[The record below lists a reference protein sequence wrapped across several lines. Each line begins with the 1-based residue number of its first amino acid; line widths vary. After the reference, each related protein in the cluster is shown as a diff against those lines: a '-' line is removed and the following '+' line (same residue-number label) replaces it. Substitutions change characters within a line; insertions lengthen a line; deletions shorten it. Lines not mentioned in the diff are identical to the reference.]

1 MSAKTDWTLWDEIA
15 ENLTELST
23 RDNVVYKVCAT
34 KASLESKIDWI
45 FDNAKEPD
53 TSLSNI
59 PTSLYE
65 DAHGGEFGNLW
76 IKIPI
81 VDYIVQLVH
90 HNIKRKRGRFWNN
103 INLFMP
109 K

>member
-1 MSAKTDWTLWDEIA
+1 MSAKTDSTLWDEIA

-65 DAHGGEFGNLW
+65 DTHGGEFGNL
-76 IKIPI
+76 
-81 VDYIVQLVH
+81 
-90 HNIKRKRGRFWNN
+90 
-103 INLFMP
+103 
-109 K
+109 